1 MAIFNKSSIE
11 NRLDIDNV
19 TDMVTVEK
27 ETMSIVWPDA
37 KTVAMTALEFIL
49 QLLQDFVAG
58 ELVTLQHRLSQKFYK
73 SSDNK
78 M

>member
-11 NRLDIDNV
+11 NRLDINNV

-37 KTVAMTALEFIL
+37 KTVVVTALEFIL
-49 QLLQDFVAG
+49 FTITTGFCCWGISYATTQIVSKIL
-58 ELVTLQHRLSQKFYK
+58 
-73 SSDNK
+73 
-78 M
+78 

>member
-49 QLLQDFVAG
+49 FTITTGFCCWGIGYAATQIVSKIL
-58 ELVTLQHRLSQKFYK
+58 
-73 SSDNK
+73 
-78 M
+78 

>member
-11 NRLDIDNV
+11 NRLDINNV

-37 KTVAMTALEFIL
+37 KTVVVTALEFIL
-49 QLLQDFVAG
+49 FTITTGFCCWGISYIATQIVSKIL
-58 ELVTLQHRLSQKFYK
+58 
-73 SSDNK
+73 
-78 M
+78 

>member
-11 NRLDIDNV
+11 NRLDINNV

-37 KTVAMTALEFIL
+37 KTVAKTALEFIL
-49 QLLQDFVAG
+49 FTITTG
-58 ELVTLQHRLSQKFYK
+58 FCCWGISYTVTQIVSKIL
-73 SSDNK
+73 
-78 M
+78 

>member
-19 TDMVTVEK
+19 TDMVAVEK

-37 KTVAMTALEFIL
+37 KTVAKTALEFIL
-49 QLLQDFVAG
+49 FTIATGFCCWVISY
-58 ELVTLQHRLSQKFYK
+58 VTTQIVSKIL
-73 SSDNK
+73 
-78 M
+78 

>member
-19 TDMVTVEK
+19 TDMVAVEK
-27 ETMSIVWPDA
+27 ETMSIVWPDV

-49 QLLQDFVAG
+49 FTIATGFCCWGISYTATQIVSKIL
-58 ELVTLQHRLSQKFYK
+58 
-73 SSDNK
+73 
-78 M
+78 

>member
-19 TDMVTVEK
+19 TDMVAVEK

-37 KTVAMTALEFIL
+37 KTVARTALEFIL
-49 QLLQDFVAG
+49 FTIATGFCCWGISYITTQVVSKIL
-58 ELVTLQHRLSQKFYK
+58 
-73 SSDNK
+73 
-78 M
+78 

>member
-19 TDMVTVEK
+19 TDMVAVEK

-37 KTVAMTALEFIL
+37 KTVAKTALEFIL
-49 QLLQDFVAG
+49 FTIATGFCCWEISYITTQVVSKIL
-58 ELVTLQHRLSQKFYK
+58 
-73 SSDNK
+73 
-78 M
+78 

>member
-49 QLLQDFVAG
+49 FTITTGFCCWGISYAATQIVSKIL
-58 ELVTLQHRLSQKFYK
+58 
-73 SSDNK
+73 
-78 M
+78 

>member
-19 TDMVTVEK
+19 TDMVAVEK

-49 QLLQDFVAG
+49 LTIATGFCCWGISYTATQIVSKIL
-58 ELVTLQHRLSQKFYK
+58 
-73 SSDNK
+73 
-78 M
+78 

>member
-49 QLLQDFVAG
+49 FTITTGFCCWGISYATTQIVSKIL
-58 ELVTLQHRLSQKFYK
+58 
-73 SSDNK
+73 
-78 M
+78 

>member
-11 NRLDIDNV
+11 NRLDINNV

-37 KTVAMTALEFIL
+37 KTVVATALEFIL
-49 QLLQDFVAG
+49 FTITTGFCCWGISYIITQIVSKIL
-58 ELVTLQHRLSQKFYK
+58 
-73 SSDNK
+73 
-78 M
+78 

>member
-19 TDMVTVEK
+19 TDMVAVEK
-27 ETMSIVWPDA
+27 ETMSIVWPDV

-49 QLLQDFVAG
+49 FTIATGFCCWGISYITTQVVSKIL
-58 ELVTLQHRLSQKFYK
+58 
-73 SSDNK
+73 
-78 M
+78 

>member
-19 TDMVTVEK
+19 TDMVAVEK

-37 KTVAMTALEFIL
+37 KTVVTTALEFIL
-49 QLLQDFVAG
+49 FTIITGFCCWGISYAATQIVSKIL
-58 ELVTLQHRLSQKFYK
+58 
-73 SSDNK
+73 
-78 M
+78 

>member
-19 TDMVTVEK
+19 TDMVAVEK
-27 ETMSIVWPDA
+27 ETMSIVWPDV

-49 QLLQDFVAG
+49 FTIATGFCCWGISYIATQIVSKIL
-58 ELVTLQHRLSQKFYK
+58 
-73 SSDNK
+73 
-78 M
+78 

>member
-11 NRLDIDNV
+11 NRLDINNV

-37 KTVAMTALEFIL
+37 KTVVVTALEFIL
-49 QLLQDFVAG
+49 FTITTGFCCWGISYITTQVVSKIL
-58 ELVTLQHRLSQKFYK
+58 
-73 SSDNK
+73 
-78 M
+78 

>member
-27 ETMSIVWPDA
+27 ETMSIVWPDT
-37 KTVAMTALEFIL
+37 KTVAKTALEFIL
-49 QLLQDFVAG
+49 FTITTGFCCWGISYITTQVVSKIL
-58 ELVTLQHRLSQKFYK
+58 
-73 SSDNK
+73 
-78 M
+78 

>member
-19 TDMVTVEK
+19 TGMVAVDK

-37 KTVAMTALEFIL
+37 KTVVVTALEFIL
-49 QLLQDFVAG
+49 FTITTG
-58 ELVTLQHRLSQKFYK
+58 FCCWGISYVTTQIVSKIL
-73 SSDNK
+73 
-78 M
+78 

>member
-11 NRLDIDNV
+11 NRLDINNV

-37 KTVAMTALEFIL
+37 KTVVVTALEFIL
-49 QLLQDFVAG
+49 FTITTGFCCWGISYITTQIVSKIL
-58 ELVTLQHRLSQKFYK
+58 
-73 SSDNK
+73 
-78 M
+78 

>member
-37 KTVAMTALEFIL
+37 KTVAKTALEFIL
-49 QLLQDFVAG
+49 FTIATG
-58 ELVTLQHRLSQKFYK
+58 FCCWGISYVTTQIVSKIL
-73 SSDNK
+73 
-78 M
+78 

>member
-19 TDMVTVEK
+19 TDMVAVEK

-37 KTVAMTALEFIL
+37 KTVARTALEFIL
-49 QLLQDFVAG
+49 FTITTG
-58 ELVTLQHRLSQKFYK
+58 FCCWEISYVTTQIVSKIL
-73 SSDNK
+73 
-78 M
+78 

>member
-37 KTVAMTALEFIL
+37 KTVAKTALEFIL
-49 QLLQDFVAG
+49 FTIATGFCCWGISYITTQVVSKIL
-58 ELVTLQHRLSQKFYK
+58 
-73 SSDNK
+73 
-78 M
+78 